1 MNNIDHFM
9 YFIEAVKRN
18 SITKAAQALF
28 LSQPTISKAI
38 RSLEKEYNT
47 ELIDR
52 RAKRFKLTTAG
63 ETFYISASKIVSNFK
78 QETEIL
84 TTLLQS
90 ERGTLT
96 LGIPPVTITTIYPI
110 INQFRHMYPEIT
122 LNIQEVGAQTAYS
135 LAKSGAVDVAVII
148 EPFDDDDFHRIP
160 MMQSEAVCVVS
171 RGHRLSNYDIISFP
185 QLQKEPFLL
194 LDSSFMLHHN
204 VVAACQEAGFT
215 PHISLQSFQWDLLVE
230 AADGGEGI
238 TILPK
243 PIIDKF
249 CQFQVKQI
257 RLQNPA
263 LPWIPIAI
271 YHKEK
276 FVSMPMKLFFELLE
290 CRKPEIAP

>member
-1 MNNIDHFM
+1 MNNIDHFT
-9 YFIEAVKRN
+9 YFIEAVKRD
-18 SITKAAQALF
+18 SITKAAEALF
-28 LSQPTISKAI
+28 ISQPTISKAI

-63 ETFYISASKIVSNFK
+63 ETFYSSASKIVSNFR

-90 ERGTLT
+90 KRGTLT
-96 LGIPPVTITTIYPI
+96 LGIPPVTITIIYSI
-110 INQFRHMYPEIT
+110 INQFRHMYPEII

-135 LAKSGAVDVAVII
+135 LAKAGAVDVAVII
-148 EPFDDDDFHRIP
+148 EPFEDADFHRIP

-171 RGHRLSNYDIISFP
+171 RGHRLSNYDSISFS
-185 QLQKEPFLL
+185 QLQEEHFLM
-194 LDSSFMLHHN
+194 LDSSFMLHDN
-204 VVAACQEAGFT
+204 IIAACEKAGFT
-215 PHISLQSFQWDLLVE
+215 PHISLQSYQWDLLVE

-243 PIIDKF
+243 PIVDRF

-257 RLQNPA
+257 RLQDPEIS
-263 LPWIPIAI
+263 WIPIAI

-276 FVSMPMKLFFELLE
+276 FVSMPMKLFFDLLQY
-290 CRKPEIAP
+290 RKRYIMP